1 MNKTPSPLPV
11 LPFPEDIL
19 ASLHGRGITDD
30 IISALGLFW
39 TEHGPHKW
47 IAIPILDREGN
58 LLFHK
63 LKRPPHAPERQPKS
77 MVYPKG
83 NGAELFPLLYLHNR
97 LQRVVLCEGE
107 PDALALLS
115 HGIEAVCSTAG
126 AQTFKEEWLEHFPQ
140 GIAVVLCFDLDDAG
154 RKGKEKAAK
163 LIQKHRPDIVL
174 SVVDLPEN
182 LGKGGDVTDFLLLC
196 QSQEINFETA
206 FFALEKPYGERIE
219 PNPTEFKL
227 QKVQAPESPMNFTE
241 WRRIVTEQFPELALA
256 AEAILS
262 TVCQLLIRD
271 ISNCFALVLI
281 DVPSAGKTITI
292 NFFDEVE
299 GITYSSDT
307 FTPASFVS
315 NAAMVKREEL
325 SKIDL
330 LPRIRR
336 KAFLVRDMATIFSA
350 RDDDLLKNMGVL
362 TRVLDGEGLST
373 DSGSHGRRALRGDY
387 LFMFVAGST
396 PIPWRVWKTMGTLG
410 ARMFF
415 LGLHTRDK
423 SHTELAEQLRKPA
436 YKRKEAL
443 CRTATARLMQ
453 TLWATYPEGIEWK
466 TSDDPM
472 ELLEVIGRCAQLL
485 SRLRGQVQVYREK
498 WDGDDKQEMGHTI
511 PVVEK
516 PDRVNQCLYNLA
528 RGHALAMGRMKI
540 NEEDIRLVLTLTYD
554 SAPGHRAHL
563 FRELVR
569 RGGTLKTGEIEEFLH
584 CSNPTALKEMAT
596 MRVLGV
602 VDEIGGDAV
611 NCDPSKKIV
620 LKADLRWFLGDEC
633 RRFLDPTVSE
643 SA

>member
-1 MNKTPSPLPV
+1 MNKTPPPLLV

-39 TEHGPHKW
+39 TKRGQHEW
-47 IAIPILDREGN
+47 IAMPIPDAEGKP
-58 LLFHK
+58 LFYK
-63 LKRPPHAPERQPKS
+63 LKRPPHAPEGQPKS
-77 MVYPKG
+77 MVCPKG
-83 NGAELFPLLYLHNR
+83 NGAALFPLLYLHKR
-97 LQRVVLCEGE
+97 LERVVLCEGE

-115 HGIEAVCSTAG
+115 HSIEAVCSTAG
-126 AQTFKEEWLEHFPQ
+126 AQTFKEEWLEYFPQ
-140 GIAVVLCFDLDDAG
+140 GIAVVLCFDLDAAG
-154 RKGKEKAAK
+154 RKGQEKAAK
-163 LIQKHRPDIVL
+163 LFRKHRPDIAL
-174 SVVDLPEN
+174 SVVELPES

-196 QSQEINFETA
+196 QSQEIDFKMA

-219 PNPTEFKL
+219 LNTSEFKL
-227 QKVQAPESPMNFTE
+227 QKVQAPESPMNFVE
-241 WRRIVTEQFPELALA
+241 WRRIVIEQFPELALA

-271 ISNCFALVLI
+271 ISNCFAIVLI

-373 DSGSHGRRALRGDY
+373 DTGVHGRRSLRGDY
-387 LFMFVAGST
+387 IFMFVAGST

-436 YKRKEAL
+436 YKRKEGL
-443 CRTATARLMQ
+443 CRKATAQLMQ

-466 TSDDPM
+466 NEDDPM

-485 SRLRGQVQVYREK
+485 SRLRGQVQVYKEK

-528 RGHALAMGRMKI
+528 RGHALAIGRTSI
-540 NEEDIRLVLTLTYD
+540 TPEDIRLVLTLTFD

-569 RGGTLKTGEIEEFLH
+569 RGGSLKTGEIEEFLH

-602 VDEIGGDAV
+602 VDEIEADAA
-611 NCDPSKKIV
+611 NFEPSKKIV
-620 LKADLRWFLGDEC
+620 LKADLQWFLSDEC
-633 RRFLDPTVSE
+633 RGFLDSTGSE
-643 SA
+643 TA